1 MKLNKVCFAQPGHVK
16 FIKSRKAFP
25 VVVSAKR
32 FDAIMDR
39 SRMEKKHAALAAEE
53 EEKRYMNYLK
63 EGSDWL
69 CSRFT
74 KMSHQDLDKEKQAK
88 LDQELKE
95 AAIREKQ
102 VKYEDDLNRKKR
114 IFRANRILENMKENQ
129 RALHRAVVES
139 EVIYQRKYNE
149 AVDREIAED
158 ARRQKR
164 LEDEICPEVLIP
176 LSNITEEQLKAQE
189 KAKAMI
195 MRAEFLKDCKER
207 RERKLA
213 EKEQEE
219 CDVLIERAQY
229 QCLYEKEQKEA
240 KERAEKKREFCRRA
254 YKDALK
260 EKAAIKEYERICDKI
275 TDRIICADVT
285 RRRTLDTRYNKD
297 FKANLAKRIRDRE
310 NRAIQICRL
319 HQENKRQAQDHER
332 QVGEQYDT
340 EVLMDEGRRQCEINE
355 LSRQRRAY
363 ELEERRQAE
372 KRRERDAEIRRF
384 QVANRLKNMETNR
397 RFCATQK
404 RHKDQATANL
414 RGILFGQR
422 DDFLERRQR
431 ELMQIS
437 SCQADPYIKEDAMF
451 FDDAL
456 KAVVHARKTG
466 RPVFPM
472 AKAVEIYTRKNQI
485 DKVPESRMVGRSR
498 IRDYCWPGYHSKA
511 DLAYKT
517 YAQREK
523 CREDLQYERNQI
535 FDKCI
540 KITKIA
546 AEEQPYKKCEL
557 ECPMKCFQHRG
568 MPAVESIDSF
578 ECGSNVCYEEDL
590 QPGQCPIAMQV
601 AENCDESLRS
611 NRSADSIEA
620 HWSSPDLKESP
631 LSSASSMKTLGG
643 VHRCSS
649 NEKFSKTADRKRI
662 WR

>member
-32 FDAIMDR
+32 FDAIVDR

-260 EKAAIKEYERICDKI
+260 EKAAIKECKL
-275 TDRIICADVT
+275 T
-285 RRRTLDTRYNKD
+285 
-297 FKANLAKRIRDRE
+297 ANSYSDNNHPINHQTNAY
-310 NRAIQICRL
+310 AIKLPI
-319 HQENKRQAQDHER
+319 ASS
-332 QVGEQYDT
+332 
-340 EVLMDEGRRQCEINE
+340 VLM
-355 LSRQRRAY
+355 
-363 ELEERRQAE
+363 
-372 KRRERDAEIRRF
+372 
-384 QVANRLKNMETNR
+384 
-397 RFCATQK
+397 
-404 RHKDQATANL
+404 
-414 RGILFGQR
+414 
-422 DDFLERRQR
+422 
-431 ELMQIS
+431 
-437 SCQADPYIKEDAMF
+437 
-451 FDDAL
+451 
-456 KAVVHARKTG
+456 
-466 RPVFPM
+466 
-472 AKAVEIYTRKNQI
+472 
-485 DKVPESRMVGRSR
+485 
-498 IRDYCWPGYHSKA
+498 
-511 DLAYKT
+511 
-517 YAQREK
+517 
-523 CREDLQYERNQI
+523 
-535 FDKCI
+535 
-540 KITKIA
+540 
-546 AEEQPYKKCEL
+546 
-557 ECPMKCFQHRG
+557 
-568 MPAVESIDSF
+568 
-578 ECGSNVCYEEDL
+578 
-590 QPGQCPIAMQV
+590 
-601 AENCDESLRS
+601 
-611 NRSADSIEA
+611 
-620 HWSSPDLKESP
+620 
-631 LSSASSMKTLGG
+631 
-643 VHRCSS
+643 
-649 NEKFSKTADRKRI
+649 
-662 WR
+662 